1 MTNGSAQ
8 VVFSSTNGREQKLVT
23 TTTLS
28 LFFALSF
35 NLSS

>member
-8 VVFSSTNGREQKLVT
+8 AFSSTNGRGQKLVT

-28 LFFALSF
+28 LFFAF
-35 NLSS
+35 KKNCHHN